1 MKFVCTKCGRTEP
14 VTTRNAH
21 CSCGGLWKLDFTPEK
36 FELSGIDTHEWSQ
49 FRYRRYMALDGESW
63 RGVTLGEGMT
73 PVVTFD
79 EDVSFKMDYFMP
91 TLSFKDRGAAVL
103 IAHCKAIGVDRVV
116 QDSSG
121 NAGNAVAAYCA
132 KAGIG
137 CEIFVPEGTSPKKI
151 DMIRAH
157 GAICTVV
164 PGSRD
169 HCADVCR
176 EKVEKEGVYYA
187 NHVYNPFFYE
197 GTKTYIYEVF
207 EQLGRIPANLVI
219 PVGNGTLFL
228 GAIFALEHLQESGVI
243 DRFPQIIALQSQN
256 CDPLLR
262 AAEENL
268 DTPAAVH
275 CRGHLHRKADAR
287 AGNSLARQ
295 KAQRPLRP
303 RAGGQNSRC
312 ARRNCAQG
320 HLLRAHHRRQL
331 RRVSG
336 ILPALRQN
344 PRHVNHH
351 VWCRL
356 KIRPLKSRTTPR
368 DRKISDRAVLY
379 LFLFLR
385 KQFLFVPEVIAI
397 AGEIGKHPAD
407 RNRDPDTDLAD
418 GSCQKIRQHHA
429 RAE

>member
-1 MKFVCTKCGRTEP
+1 
-14 VTTRNAH
+14 
-21 CSCGGLWKLDFTPEK
+21 
-36 FELSGIDTHEWSQ
+36 
-49 FRYRRYMALDGESW
+49 
-63 RGVTLGEGMT
+63 
-73 PVVTFD
+73 
-79 EDVSFKMDYFMP
+79 MDYFMP

-157 GAICTVV
+157 GTICTVV

-256 CDPLLR
+256 CDR
-262 AAEENL
+262 
-268 DTPAAVH
+268 
-275 CRGHLHRKADAR
+275 CC
-287 AGNSLARQ
+287 ARQ
-295 KAQRPLRP
+295 RKTLTHLPPSRLHQRLP
-303 RAGGQNSRC
+303 RVLPSASRC
-312 ARRNCAQG
+312 AGRKFWCWQKSTTSASSTRRRTKFSMRAPQ
-320 HLLRAHHRRQL
+320 LRAGA
-331 RRVSG
+331 STASTP
-336 ILPALRQN
+336 LP
-344 PRHVNHH
+344 P
-351 VWCRL
+351 
-356 KIRPLKSRTTPR
+356 ITPR
-368 DRKISDRAVLY
+368 IWNT
-379 LFLFLR
+379 
-385 KQFLFVPEVIAI
+385 
-397 AGEIGKHPAD
+397 AGSTAKPPT
-407 RNRDPDTDLAD
+407 R
-418 GSCQKIRQHHA
+418 
-429 RAE
+429 